1 VKLSV
6 LIPVYNEEQ
15 TIGEVIDRV
24 NAVAIEKEIIV
35 VDDGSTDRTTEVLR
49 ANAAKVQHIHEGRA
63 NFGKGA
69 AIRIGLTYAEGDV
82 IVIQDADLEL
92 DPSDYL
98 RLLEPITSGKS
109 DVVYGSRFLGRN
121 ARIPRRTRLA
131 NRFLVLL
138 TNVLYGGRLTDMETA
153 YKMFRADVVRE
164 LRLESHRFEIEPE
177 LTAKLL
183 RTGHRIVEVP
193 IGYNPRTAAEGKTIG
208 LRDGILAIWTLV
220 RWRIAP
226 VSSMRERRKSP
237 RRG

>member
-6 LIPVYNEEQ
+6 VIPVYNEES

-24 NAVAIEKEIIV
+24 SEVPIEKEIIV
-35 VDDGSTDRTTEVLR
+35 VDDGSTDRTAEVVHTR
-49 ANAAKVQHIHEGRA
+49 AAKVRQIHEGRA

-69 AIRIGLTYAEGDV
+69 AIRIGLTYVEGDIV
-82 IVIQDADLEL
+82 VIQDADLEL
-92 DPSDYL
+92 DPNEY
-98 RLLEPITSGKS
+98 RQLLEPITSGVS

-121 ARIPRRTRLA
+121 PRVPLRTRLA

-138 TNVLYGGRLTDMETA
+138 TNVLYGSKLTDMETA
-153 YKMFRADVVRE
+153 YKMFRTSVVRE

-183 RTGHRIVEVP
+183 RMGHRIVEVP
-193 IGYNPRTAAEGKTIG
+193 ITYSPRTALEGKTIG
-208 LRDGILAIWTLV
+208 LRDGVLAIWTLL

-226 VSSMRERRKSP
+226 ASAIRERRKTP
-237 RRG
+237 RR